1 MSKHAQRR
9 ARRAKHLEMLR
20 SELSDER
27 AFTKRVIA
35 TINNRGLDW
44 APDGRPI
51 KADFFGAIHAWKQ
64 ADEPASLA
72 CLDLVERAVAQI
84 QVKPVAKR

>member
-20 SELSDER
+20 AELSDER
-27 AFTKRVIA
+27 AFTQRVVA
-35 TINNRGLDW
+35 TLNSRGLDW

-51 KADFFGAIHAWKQ
+51 KADFFGAIKVWEKT
-64 ADEPASLA
+64 DKPASLA
-72 CLDLVERAVAQI
+72 CLDLVERAIAQI
-84 QVKPVAKR
+84 QVKPVVRR

>member
-1 MSKHAQRR
+1 MSKHAHRR

-20 SELSDER
+20 AELSDER
-27 AFTKRVIA
+27 AFTQRVVA
-35 TINNRGLDW
+35 SLNNRGLDW

-51 KADFFGAIHAWKQ
+51 KADFFGAIQVWEKS
-64 ADEPASLA
+64 DKPASLA

-84 QVKPVAKR
+84 QVKPVVKR